1 MEDDNPCKEMTTKW
15 KEKTRIQ
22 KTSTLKK
29 KSDISKEFQFPKNR
43 DVSTPIPSRSPQ
55 IQWTLPKISKELPQ
69 KADKS
74 TPPNILKTIAYET
87 IDRYPQTSI
96 KAYTDGSA
104 EEATKN
110 GGYGSFI
117 CIPQR
122 ESPVSIYGPC
132 GRHCN
137 NYEADGRY
145 NCY

>member
-1 MEDDNPCKEMTTKW
+1 MQRNDNKMEGKNQDPEN
-15 KEKTRIQ
+15 I
-22 KTSTLKK
+22 
-29 KSDISKEFQFPKNR
+29 ISKENIRYNQRVQFPQNR

-110 GGYGSFI
+110 GGYGSYI
-117 CIPQR
+117 CIP
-122 ESPVSIYGPC
+122 EKSPVSINGPC
-132 GRHCN
+132 GRHCCSVCN
-137 NYEADGRY
+137 LSYQQKVAILQS
-145 NCY
+145 